1 MKRKT
6 FSILLFVLSIVFL
19 VPGLTLPLMSI
30 EATVEKQAM
39 LNLTAQALTPE
50 DDANQLIGSMLQS
63 FVYQLDVEG
72 DVIVFEST
80 RSLLGTMSELIS
92 HGHVVVGVLIGLFGV
107 LIPVIKI
114 LIVLCAWVFAAPR
127 LAKQLLSINAQLGKW
142 SMSDVF
148 VMSLIVTFLAINAN
162 EYAINTVQMTAE
174 FGPGFYFFTVY
185 CLLAIAASQLMHNT
199 NETKPL

>member
-6 FSILLFVLSIVFL
+6 FSVLLFALSIVFL

-114 LIVLCAWVFAAPR
+114 LIVLCAWF
-127 LAKQLLSINAQLGKW
+127 S
-142 SMSDVF
+142 
-148 VMSLIVTFLAINAN
+148 
-162 EYAINTVQMTAE
+162 
-174 FGPGFYFFTVY
+174 
-185 CLLAIAASQLMHNT
+185 
-199 NETKPL
+199 

>member
-6 FSILLFVLSIVFL
+6 FSLVLLILSIVFL

-39 LNLTAQALTPE
+39 LSLTAQALTPE

-63 FVYQLDVEG
+63 FVHQWDVEG
-72 DVIVFEST
+72 EVVVFKST
-80 RSLLGTMSELIS
+80 RSLLGTMNELIS
-92 HGHVVVGVLIGLFGV
+92 HGHVVVGMLIGLFGV
-107 LIPVIKI
+107 LIPLIKI
-114 LIVLCAWVFAAPR
+114 LIVLCAWVFATPR
-127 LAKQLLSINAQLGKW
+127 LARQLLSINAHLGKW

-162 EYAINTVQMTAE
+162 EYAINTVKMTAE

-185 CLLAIAASQLMHNT
+185 CLLAIAASQLMNDM
-199 NETKPL
+199 NKPKS

>member
-6 FSILLFVLSIVFL
+6 FSVLLFALSIVFL

-80 RSLLGTMSELIS
+80 RSLLGTMSELS
-92 HGHVVVGVLIGLFGV
+92 W
-107 LIPVIKI
+107 
-114 LIVLCAWVFAAPR
+114 A
-127 LAKQLLSINAQLGKW
+127 S
-142 SMSDVF
+142 
-148 VMSLIVTFLAINAN
+148 
-162 EYAINTVQMTAE
+162 
-174 FGPGFYFFTVY
+174 GP
-185 CLLAIAASQLMHNT
+185 CLMCL
-199 NETKPL
+199 